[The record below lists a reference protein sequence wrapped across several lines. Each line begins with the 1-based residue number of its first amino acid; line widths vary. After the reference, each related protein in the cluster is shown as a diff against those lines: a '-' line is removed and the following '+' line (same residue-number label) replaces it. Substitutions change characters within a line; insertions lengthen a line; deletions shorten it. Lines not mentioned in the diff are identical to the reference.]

1 MSDGTG
7 MRRRLCDVLSPA
19 RVLRVSPIVAAC
31 TRRVR
36 QAEEKEFIVTNVTGG
51 AQTKAR
57 TDVVDTTPLDG
68 RTTIENPVVA
78 KIAGIAAREVTGVY
92 ALGGGA
98 ARVVGNIRDALNS
111 TDLTQGISVEV
122 GEKQV
127 AVDVTIVAE
136 YPAALQTVADN
147 VRTAIYRAMR
157 DLVGMDVA
165 EVNVTVNDV
174 HLPTEDDQEAEPQ
187 TGRVQ

>member
-1 MSDGTG
+1 
-7 MRRRLCDVLSPA
+7 V
-19 RVLRVSPIVAAC
+19 
-31 TRRVR
+31 
-36 QAEEKEFIVTNVTGG
+36 KEFIMANVNGG
-51 AQTKAR
+51 AQPKVQ
-57 TDVVDTTPLDG
+57 TDSRDTAEVEG
-68 RTTIENPVVA
+68 RTTIEDSVVA
-78 KIAGIAAREVTGVY
+78 KIAGIAAREVSGVH

-98 ARVVGNIRDALNS
+98 ARVVGSIRDALNS

-136 YPAALQTVADN
+136 YPVALQTVSDD
-147 VRTAIYRAMR
+147 VRTAVYRAMR

-174 HLPTEDDQEAEPQ
+174 HLPTDDDQENEPQ

>member
-1 MSDGTG
+1 M
-7 MRRRLCDVLSPA
+7 A
-19 RVLRVSPIVAAC
+19 
-31 TRRVR
+31 
-36 QAEEKEFIVTNVTGG
+36 NVTDG
-51 AQTKAR
+51 ARSKVQTDSLGSSR
-57 TDVVDTTPLDG
+57 VEG
-68 RTTIENPVVA
+68 RTTIEDSVVA
-78 KIAGIAAREVTGVY
+78 KIAGIAAREVSGVH

-98 ARVVGNIRDALNS
+98 ARVVGSIRDALNS

-127 AVDVTIVAE
+127 AVDVTIVAD
-136 YPAALQTVADN
+136 YPVALQTVSDG
-147 VRTAIYRAMR
+147 VRTAIYQAMH

-174 HLPTEDDQEAEPQ
+174 HLPTDDDQESEPQ